1 MEVGTRTAVEVLT
14 ARTDLYRAES
24 DYAQARYD
32 YILNTLLLKQVA
44 VRCRGDPRK
53 SIAGSRV
60 GPAASC
66 FSSGT
71 RSSAAM
77 STARPPRELSFLS
90 SAACPGPA
98 RCAIVR
104 LPSLVPAIGGTP
116 ARCAV
121 PRIAPISRVNLALCP
136 ELSSAE
142 REDLLRRHSAHS
154 DGVLETGMA
163 RCLPDHRSPVSSWVH
178 GLEHLQSAR
187 AEGRGVILLS
197 AHVTGTE
204 LGVRLLNLLTPV
216 HPMYREH
223 ENPVLRA
230 LMHGSFKPHFER
242 VIPRDA
248 VRTMLKSL
256 REGHAVWYAP
266 DQNYRGVNHVFVPFF
281 GIAAATNAATS
292 RFARMGNA
300 LVIPYFPQR
309 LPDGRGYRLT
319 LMPPLADFPGDS
331 EEADCM
337 RINTIIEDEVRQAP
351 EQYLWVHRRFK
362 TRPSGEPD
370 LYGR

>member
-1 MEVGTRTAVEVLT
+1 
-14 ARTDLYRAES
+14 
-24 DYAQARYD
+24 
-32 YILNTLLLKQVA
+32 
-44 VRCRGDPRK
+44 
-53 SIAGSRV
+53 
-60 GPAASC
+60 
-66 FSSGT
+66 
-71 RSSAAM
+71 M
-77 STARPPRELSFLS
+77 STARPPRELSFVQRSLS
-90 SAACPGPA
+90 RALVALVQ
-98 RCAIVR
+98 AIVR
-104 LPSLVPAIGGTP
+104 LPYRWVLAIGGTLGALVRLLSP
-116 ARCAV
+116 HRAH
-121 PRIAPISRVNLALCP
+121 IARVNLALCFP
-136 ELSSAE
+136 ELSAAE
-142 REDLLRRHSAHS
+142 REDLLRRHFRALGI
-154 DGVLETGMA
+154 GVLETGMA
-163 RCLPDHRSPVSSWVH
+163 WCLPDHRLTGLIDEVH
-178 GLEHLQSAR
+178 GLEHLQHAR